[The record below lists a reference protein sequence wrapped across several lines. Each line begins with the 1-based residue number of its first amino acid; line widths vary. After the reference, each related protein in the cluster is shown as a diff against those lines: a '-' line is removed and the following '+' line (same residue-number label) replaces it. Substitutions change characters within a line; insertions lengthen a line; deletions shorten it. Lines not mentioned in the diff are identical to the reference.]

1 MTTEELRE
9 EIKRRVNDLPDD
21 LLPHVLNFIIT
32 LQQHQENANAV
43 AAELIKNNT
52 IARNREILGKLMEDN
67 YKQFP
72 Q

>member
-21 LLPHVLNFIIT
+21 LLPHVLNFIIS

-52 IARNREILGKLMEDN
+52 IARNRETLGKLIEDN